1 MAVVAVPCAGSE
13 SETTCPSVASNLG
26 GLVAIVSVCSL
37 ARPSSHWQVFMSA
50 IASFWLLQKNA
61 IGGLRAAAEQGDAYA
76 DAYHHYLH
84 QHGREVAS
92 YRWSGYF
99 IGTLLSYLPNKC
111 GIKLRSSD
119 PDLSMALTEA
129 TGVTHIIFNNNHKM
143 SYLDK
148 LCPEQFSGRALHD
161 FFNEF
166 NAARE
171 VDVSGP
177 MLDGIRAIREALAA
191 IDEETIVVVII
202 G

>member
-1 MAVVAVPCAGSE
+1 
-13 SETTCPSVASNLG
+13 
-26 GLVAIVSVCSL
+26 
-37 ARPSSHWQVFMSA
+37 MSA
-50 IASFWLLQKNA
+50 IASFWLLQTNA

-76 DAYHHYLH
+76 EAYHHYLR

-129 TGVTHIIFNNNHKM
+129 TGSTHIIFNNAHKIAN
-143 SYLDK
+143 LDR
-148 LCPEQFSGRALHD
+148 LCSQQFSGRALHN

-177 MLDGIRAIREALAA
+177 MLDGIRAICEALAA
-191 IDEETIVVVII
+191 IDEETIVILRI